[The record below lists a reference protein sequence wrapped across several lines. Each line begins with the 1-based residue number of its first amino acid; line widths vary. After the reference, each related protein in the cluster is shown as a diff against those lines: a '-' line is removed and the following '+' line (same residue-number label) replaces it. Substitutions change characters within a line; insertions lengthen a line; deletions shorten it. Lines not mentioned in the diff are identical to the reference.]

1 MKETLKFGKE
11 KNNPKGADRD
21 PMKINNKTFD
31 NFNYNSADIKKNS
44 KLKFKHFNYE
54 QMINKIENIIQDNQ
68 IDD

>member
-1 MKETLKFGKE
+1 MEKK

-54 QMINKIENIIQDNQ
+54 QNGRAYFVWNWIFLLIYL
-68 IDD
+68 